1 AAIRCTKWDRRSAIA
16 REAVACKQKWKVF
29 EVRWMQLFPVDD
41 FDLCGCM
48 RIGTSFAV
56 GHPQLCTS
64 FRCKPLNILLR
75 SNDLSPVVIL
85 EQHFRVTSAL
95 HGEGLG
101 IRVDL
106 HQLTLE
112 SFLGLWRSLLRCRLF
127 LPVSQG

>member
-1 AAIRCTKWDRRSAIA
+1 MSIGDQPLPVSLSLSNKNGRSL
-16 REAVACKQKWKVF
+16 RSGGCK
-29 EVRWMQLFPVDD
+29 LFPVDD
-41 FDLCGCM
+41 FDLCGYM

-64 FRCKPLNILLR
+64 LRCKPFNILLR

-127 LPVSQG
+127 LPVS